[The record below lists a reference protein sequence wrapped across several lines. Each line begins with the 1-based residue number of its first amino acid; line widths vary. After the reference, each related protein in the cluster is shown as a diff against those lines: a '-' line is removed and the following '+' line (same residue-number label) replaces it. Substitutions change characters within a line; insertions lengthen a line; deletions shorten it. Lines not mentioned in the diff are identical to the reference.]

1 MSESVHSGSHD
12 FGALRRQNRL
22 IAAALALSIAVHTA
36 AMTEAL
42 QKLYGAE
49 KIAQELLTGAR

>member
-1 MSESVHSGSHD
+1 MQE
-12 FGALRRQNRL
+12 L
-22 IAAALALSIAVHTA
+22 VHTG